1 MTAMSRRR
9 VTVGA
14 VALVAL
20 GGATLGAAADTS
32 TVPVVTAVV
41 NGTRTLSVTDAAG
54 TAIGSGGLPL
64 GAGHSGA
71 FLVNV
76 TDANYSHAGYQV
88 SATMTNLYPYA
99 GGSYDFGST
108 PIASNLI
115 SVGYPGGLAGLV
127 DVESLVTPVVELT
140 GTLNLSG
147 LPVGSTAVSESVD
160 GVTQSVQTLSDA
172 VTQDTLA
179 SLLDLLPVSLESGDT
194 GTFDN
199 PADLPSEPSAPHA
212 NPTSKVLM
220 NGDAQSPTALIDAL
234 VDAINNDLGG
244 ATAQE
249 LVDAGLL
256 DQNSVLSAAGDALGI
271 VPSLLT
277 AGQVTTIMTTL
288 TGTVTGITGDVL
300 GQTGS
305 YSTMPALTIGAL
317 PGTTETGLYRGQL
330 VVTLMDKP

>member
-54 TAIGSGGLPL
+54 AAIGSGGLAV
-64 GAGHSGA
+64 GRGHNGA

-88 SATMTNLYPYA
+88 SATMTDLYPYA
-99 GGSYDFGST
+99 GSYDFAGDVIPSS
-108 PIASNLI
+108 A
-115 SVGYPGGLAGLV
+115 VGVSYPGGLAGLV
-127 DVESLVTPVVELT
+127 DVESLVAPVVQLT
-140 GTLNLSG
+140 GTLNLLG
-147 LPVGSTAVSESVD
+147 LPVGSTAVSESVE
-160 GVTQSVQTLSDA
+160 GVTQSVTTLTEA

-179 SLLDLLPVSLESGDT
+179 ALLDELPVSLVEGED

-199 PADLPSEPSAPHA
+199 PADLPSEPGTPHA
-212 NPTSKVLM
+212 SPTSKVLLS
-220 NGDAQSPTALIDAL
+220 GDAQSPADLVTAI
-234 VDAINNDLGG
+234 VGAINTDLGG
-244 ATAQE
+244 STAQE

-256 DQNSVLSAAGDALGI
+256 DENTVVTAAADALGV

-277 AGQVTTIMTTL
+277 GAQVTTILNTL
-288 TGTVTGITGDVL
+288 TGTVTGLTGGIL
-300 GQTGS
+300 GQTGT
-305 YSTMPALTIGAL
+305 YSSLPALSINVPT
-317 PGTTETGLYRGQL
+317 GTDTGVYRGQL